1 MPGPKPPEVHLSEEA
16 RQGLEKLVKRHSTR
30 QQIAVRGRIILAAA
44 DGKNN
49 AQIGKEQG
57 IAVETARLWRNRW
70 LALQPISLADLS
82 IEERLEDLP
91 RPGAPARIT
100 VDQVCQIVAVACE
113 EPEESDRP
121 ISHWTN
127 REIADEIMKRGIV
140 DQISP
145 RHAARLLKR
154 RRSQTTPGA
163 LLADASP

>member
-1 MPGPKPPEVHLSEEA
+1 MPGPKPAEVHLSDEA
-16 RQGLEKLVKRHSTR
+16 RQGLGKLVKRHNTR

-49 AQIGKEQG
+49 AQIGREQG

-70 LALQPISLADLS
+70 LALEPIPLADLS

-100 VDQVCQIVAVACE
+100 ADQVCQIVAMACE
-113 EPEESDRP
+113 KPEDSTRP

-127 REIADEIMKRGIV
+127 REIADEIMKRGLV
-140 DQISP
+140 EQISP

-154 RRSQTTPGA
+154 SRSQTSSSA
-163 LLADASP
+163 LLADTSA